1 MELRKAAGRKKNEKQ
16 VLVIVDDERP
26 ILTELKILLGRSYK
40 VHIFE
45 NPEEVEPFVDANSV
59 DMVVSDELMPEMR
72 GSELLSRLHRNH
84 PDVCKIVLSGQAEKN
99 DIVKAI
105 NEGHI
110 FSFLFKPV
118 NQRQLMNVIEKGLEN
133 RRMKLTLQKQNIELQ
148 NYNENLEK
156 MVQERTA
163 QLVKAHERVKQLDG
177 NKMSFLV
184 YLANEINSPL
194 DRIQKLAETLLTY
207 FGVSGSNLKPE
218 KKNMVVNDVV
228 VQLLQEKDDPIKK
241 HNIVIDNEV
250 PRDLSVQTDREYVE
264 RVLGVVIDNAIHF
277 SKAGD
282 TVVLDAEQK
291 EGKIRFSVKD
301 TGCGIEQDDL
311 EDIFTPFVVEPEKRR
326 PDGFGLNLPLARIMV
341 KALDGKIWA
350 ESAGKGSGAVFYFE
364 F

>member
-1 MELRKAAGRKKNEKQ
+1 MELNKAKDKKK
-16 VLVIVDDERP
+16 VKPVVVIVDDEKP
-26 ILTELKILLGRSYK
+26 ILTELKILLGRSYR

-45 NPEEVEPFVDANSV
+45 NPEDVEPFVDNNPV

-72 GSELLSRLHRNH
+72 GSELLSRLHKKH

-99 DIVKAI
+99 DIVRAI

-118 NQRQLMNVIEKGLEN
+118 NQRQLINVIEKGLEN
-133 RRMKLTLQKQNIELQ
+133 RQMKLTLQKQNKELQ
-148 NYNENLEK
+148 NYSENLEK
-156 MVQERTA
+156 MVQERTT

-218 KKNMVVNDVV
+218 MENVSLHDVV
-228 VQLLQEKDDPIKK
+228 TRLLEKKDADIKGRNISI
-241 HNIVIDNEV
+241 HNHVPQDISAQSDREYIERVLNIVIDNALYFTGEDGTI
-250 PRDLSVQTDREYVE
+250 DLLVD
-264 RVLGVVIDNAIHF
+264 
-277 SKAGD
+277 
-282 TVVLDAEQK
+282 QK
-291 EGKIRFSVKD
+291 EGKTRMTVKD
-301 TGCGIEQDDL
+301 TGCGIDPADL
-311 EDIFTPFVVEPEKRR
+311 ENIFTAFVLEPEKRR
-326 PDGFGLNLPLARIMV
+326 PNGFGLNLPLARIMS

-350 ESAGKGSGAVFYFE
+350 ESAGKGMGATFYFE